1 MKKQQKMKTQRHNI
15 SIKIV
20 RQLSLKSDIFKIN
33 NIKII
38 IPKVDITINLMYNII
53 KLTNDSLVI
62 SDEDDTYEYTHPVYE
77 EDLEDGVNYD
87 PGDESDYKI

>member
-1 MKKQQKMKTQRHNI
+1 
-15 SIKIV
+15 
-20 RQLSLKSDIFKIN
+20 
-33 NIKII
+33 
-38 IPKVDITINLMYNII
+38 MYNII